1 MIFLAGPHGA
11 GKTTVAEILAGHN
24 FIYLDLGG
32 VLRKKHQEENP
43 EISFDM
49 WCKDNEKLSG
59 PSFTDDVIVREIE
72 KIHCDINKGN
82 VLPRDLVI
90 VGSRSLKGIKYII
103 EKIPNFN
110 GCKNFIVYIDAPAEI
125 LIRRYC
131 FRESKQLTLDDFR
144 VLLER
149 DIQIGLPS
157 IVSAADIRIVNS
169 GSMQALENATYKLII
184 NQLGYTK

>member
-1 MIFLAGPHGA
+1 MIFLTGPHGA

-32 VLRKKHQEENP
+32 VLRKKHWEENSG
-43 EISFDM
+43 ISFDV
-49 WCKDNEKLSG
+49 WCKENEKLNG
-59 PSFTDDVIVREIE
+59 PSFTDDVIAGEIE
-72 KIHCDINKGN
+72 RIRCDINKGN

-110 GCKNFIVYIDAPAEI
+110 GCKNFVVYIDAPAEI
-125 LIRRYC
+125 LMQRYC
-131 FRESKQLTLDDFR
+131 DRENKQLTMDDFKA
-144 VLLER
+144 LLER

-157 IVSAADIRIVNS
+157 IVPVADIRILNS
-169 GSMQALENATYKLII
+169 DSMQSLENAIQELII
-184 NQLGYTK
+184 NQLGYAK